1 MTPSLTYGTTVIYLL
16 VCVVLGSKDITV
28 LLGRCRQQPHRFAD
42 GSADSGHERSWAHSH
57 RGLPVWPR
65 GFSPGT
71 DDHAGNA
78 QKLELESGYQPPPQV
93 PIYTLHREVET
104 QAREVLHC
112 GNFYQPVD

>member
-1 MTPSLTYGTTVIYLL
+1 MVAPHFEGTST
-16 VCVVLGSKDITV
+16 
-28 LLGRCRQQPHRFAD
+28 H
-42 GSADSGHERSWAHSH
+42 AHSPAC
-57 RGLPVWPR
+57 LAK

-78 QKLELESGYQPPPQV
+78 QKLELVPGYQPHPQV
-93 PIYTLHREVET
+93 PVYTLHCQMET